1 MKKPLLLQGC
11 IRASRCA
18 RSPEPPV
25 SSALTARQFG
35 QPTASLVR
43 LGVAVT
49 TGMRI
54 GNAG

>member
-1 MKKPLLLQGC
+1 MKKAFAATWLHSRQPL
-11 IRASRCA
+11 RAL
-18 RSPEPPV
+18 PEPPV